1 VRLQDTYRRARQ
13 QAVRRLAAWRHRP
26 FSISRSPA
34 DEGRSYEFMMC
45 ATFRNDAD
53 YLREWIEYHRAL
65 GAEKFVLF
73 DNSSV
78 DDFRSVLDP
87 YVASGVVSL
96 HHLPRSRPTYEF
108 YRRVQLHAYDACL
121 DQYRDRA
128 RWIAFLDLDE
138 FLNPLEA
145 GSLPEL
151 MADFESYPALAV
163 HWVMFSSSG
172 YILQPDSLVTEAYT
186 ACDAKGSH
194 RVKVI
199 VDPRRTVRFL
209 SPHHAQYA
217 DGALAVNELEAPVAG
232 DEAYPPTVSRV
243 QVNHYYTRSVEEFLR
258 KYRRNLGYKSGH
270 KNLAE
275 LVKAERDYAAD
286 TDTSIQRFVP
296 ALRAALEP

>member
-1 VRLQDTYRRARQ
+1 VSVAATYRRVRH
-13 QAVRRLAAWRHRP
+13 QAVRTLAAWRHRP
-26 FSISRSPA
+26 FAISRHPS
-34 DEGRSYEFMMC
+34 DEGRSYAFMVC

-53 YLREWIEYHRAL
+53 YLREWIEYHRVL

-73 DNSSV
+73 NNNSV

-87 YVASGVVSL
+87 YVTSGLVSL
-96 HHLPRSRPTYEF
+96 HHLPWNRPTYEF

-121 DQYRDRA
+121 EQYRDRA

-145 GSLPEL
+145 GSLLEL
-151 MADFESYPALAV
+151 MEDYASHPALAV

-172 YILQPDSLVTEAYT
+172 HVLQPESLVTEAYT

-194 RVKVI
+194 RIKVI

-209 SPHHAQYA
+209 SPHHAEYA
-217 DGALAVNELEAPVAG
+217 DGALAVNELGDPVAN
-232 DEAYPPTVSRV
+232 DEAHPPTVSRV

-258 KYRRNLGYKSGH
+258 KYLRNQGYKSGH
-270 KNLAE
+270 KNLGE
-275 LVKAERDYAAD
+275 LVKAERDYSAD
-286 TDTSIQRFVP
+286 ADTSIQRFVP
-296 ALRAALEP
+296 AVRAALEA